1 MGSSVPSSA
10 TWVEPEST
18 LAFLTVCLVHYYRII
33 HKRLPCGSWL
43 QGSQAG
49 RNCLPLCMHV
59 CVCVRGKG
67 VQHKTSI
74 TLHFILSCLRVRV
87 SVLMLHPVVPVSAII
102 VHWLSSKLRMFQATH
117 LRVTESVIQSVSQS
131 LIHAFIQ
138 IASQA
143 NSPSER
149 IAFKRIRTIASL
161 PANIRKVRW
170 VKTFRFFLGSNDI
183 YNLKVD

>member
-10 TWVEPEST
+10 TWIEPEST

-59 CVCVRGKG
+59 CVCVRGQRCPAQNLDY
-67 VQHKTSI
+67 VTFHI
-74 TLHFILSCLRVRV
+74 VLPACVCV
-87 SVLMLHPVVPVSAII
+87 CVLMLHPVVQVSAII

-143 NSPSER
+143 NSSSKR

-161 PANIRKVRW
+161 LANIRKVRW
-170 VKTFRFFLGSNDI
+170 VKTFGFFGI
-183 YNLKVD
+183 KWYV